1 MTRPRQ
7 VLPGT
12 FYLITRSTAQQQ
24 FLMQPDKEGEAANA
38 FIYCLVEAAIRFEID
53 LMMMIQQVNHH
64 HTEIFDRHGRVSEF
78 VEHFHKMFAKCQNR
92 RLERGENFWS
102 SDEVNV
108 MELVDREMVMD
119 KLVYTACNPVKDNLV
134 ERSLHW
140 PGANGLPFL
149 LENKP
154 LKATRPK
161 HYFRKAGK
169 MPATVELNLVIPPEL
184 GNADEVRREIAE
196 LVTAFEDAEAAKRL
210 ETNRKVLGVHR
221 IMTQSWTDFPN
232 TVRQRGGHR
241 PRSTAHDAESGIA
254 AKMRYR
260 AFYDAYRDARDH
272 WLRKSESPP
281 KFPPGTYWLRRFA
294 GVAVE
299 PMQKRELHPSFQ
311 SST

>member
-1 MTRPRQ
+1 MTSGVSAAGALPAATQHFRRGADNGCMTRPRQ

-38 FIYCLVEAAIRFEID
+38 FIYCLVEAAIRFEIRSD
-53 LMMMIQQVNHH
+53 DDDRAGEPSPYGV
-64 HTEIFDRHGRVSEF
+64 FDRHGRVSEF

-169 MPATVELNLVIPPEL
+169 MPETVELNLVIPPEL

-196 LVTAFEDAEAAKRL
+196 LVT
-210 ETNRKVLGVHR
+210 GVR
-221 IMTQSWTDFPN
+221 G
-232 TVRQRGGHR
+232 RGGRH
-241 PRSTAHDAESGIA
+241 PMVPVPPSVAPPATLVAPVA
-254 AKMRYR
+254 A
-260 AFYDAYRDARDH
+260 D
-272 WLRKSESPP
+272 WSPFTNNDP
-281 KFPPGTYWLRRFA
+281 AATVVTPP
-294 GVAVE
+294 
-299 PMQKRELHPSFQ
+299 
-311 SST
+311 